1 MAFLSLSSLCAT
13 HQCFIVAVVVACIL
27 FCLPM
32 TTTALSM
39 KDVVG
44 QAMMRAKMEQQQQQ
58 EDHHRQKRAVTKTDC
73 AQPDNLD
80 AMFKE
85 INSQL
90 SSVEFM
96 KNLYNK
102 KAISIPASEV
112 PVETETGSANKT
124 CPSSLTTDSSL
135 SVADRSLCPY
145 YFNVLRLPEGYYPSS
160 LNTVRCK
167 CQRCVQHTAYGC
179 EAVSTPIAVLKPVGC
194 FQGMQKYQEE
204 IIHVNTACTCASG
217 GSVQTTTPSTTTTTE
232 YWGVE

>member
-1 MAFLSLSSLCAT
+1 MMTGSFKASAT
-13 HQCFIVAVVVACIL
+13 RQCFIVAAVVACIL

-32 TTTALSM
+32 TTTALPM

-44 QAMMRAKMEQQQQQ
+44 QAMMRANVEQQQQQ
-58 EDHHRQKRAVTKTDC
+58 EHHRQKRAVTKTDC

-80 AMFKE
+80 AMFQK

-90 SSVEFM
+90 SSVEFL
-96 KNLYNK
+96 KNLYDG

-112 PVETETGSANKT
+112 PVETETDSVDKT

-145 YFNVLRLPEGYYPSS
+145 YVNVLQLPEGYYPSS

-167 CQRCVQHTAYGC
+167 CQRCVQHAAYGC
-179 EAVSTPIAVLKPVGC
+179 EAVSTPITVLKPMGC

-204 IIHVNTACTCASG
+204 IINVNTACTCASG
-217 GSVQTTTPSTTTTTE
+217 GSV
-232 YWGVE
+232 